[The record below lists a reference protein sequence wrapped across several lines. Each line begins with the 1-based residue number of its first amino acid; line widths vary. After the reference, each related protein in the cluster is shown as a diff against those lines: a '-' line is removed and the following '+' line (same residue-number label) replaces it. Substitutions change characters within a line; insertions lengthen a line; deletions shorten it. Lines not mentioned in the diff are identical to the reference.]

1 MSVCTPNVP
10 TRTSTPSARAVP
22 PASWTVLTPKIA
34 TVAARL
40 LDGACDRM
48 KADSNRTAASLTTL
62 RVGDRK
68 GEERKGKSE
77 SLSKQVEEEQE
88 KEESAIPCA
97 FLFPSQIPEERESVG
112 LFAWICDTGTNCF

>member
-1 MSVCTPNVP
+1 
-10 TRTSTPSARAVP
+10 
-22 PASWTVLTPKIA
+22 VLTPKIA

-40 LDGACDRM
+40 LDGARDRV

-62 RVGDRK
+62 RVGDRR
-68 GEERKGKSE
+68 GGERKGKTK

-88 KEESAIPCA
+88 EKEAVNPCA
-97 FLFPSQIPEERESVG
+97 FLSPSQMPEERESLG